1 MLYGLQDVSDN
12 TRSASTC
19 SFASF
24 PCVMVHLPLPFNF
37 HFEPLVNGISSTCF
51 YHSSYLFIFVIFKFA
66 VKMTKK
72 KKGIFSYIRDCNV
85 SFEEFLFI
93 SKFYSCCIVF
103 YVCCSLLERNKILSI
118 FRNFDFFR

>member
-37 HFEPLVNGISSTCF
+37 HFEPLVNIIYMFLSFFVFIYF
-51 YHSSYLFIFVIFKFA
+51 YHFQISA

>member
-37 HFEPLVNGISSTCF
+37 HFEPLVNIIYMFLSFFVFIYFCHFQIS
-51 YHSSYLFIFVIFKFA
+51 V